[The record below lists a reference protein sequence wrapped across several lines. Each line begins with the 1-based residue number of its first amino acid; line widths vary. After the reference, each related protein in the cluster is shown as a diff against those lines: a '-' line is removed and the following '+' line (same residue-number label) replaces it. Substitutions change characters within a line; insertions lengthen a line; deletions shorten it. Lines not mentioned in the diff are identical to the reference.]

1 MSNIYQIEK
10 DYLAICNELIESGGN
25 LTPELETALAIN
37 KAELENKARNYG
49 FVVKS
54 LENDVTA
61 IDEEI
66 KRLNALKL
74 SRNKSIDVLKET
86 VKNAMQLYGIEE
98 IKTSTLKLSFRK
110 SESVEVDPSLLDF
123 KWMNQKPI
131 TYAPDKAKIKEA
143 IKSGE
148 AVSGAWISVNMNLQI
163 K

>member
-1 MSNIYQIEK
+1 MNIYQIEQS
-10 DYLAICNELIESGGN
+10 YLSITDQIIESGGE

-54 LENDVTA
+54 LENDVSN

-74 SRNKSIDVLKET
+74 SRNKAIDVLKDT
-86 VKNAMQLYGIEE
+86 VKNAMIMYGIEE

-110 SESVEVDPSLLDF
+110 SESVELDPSLLDF
-123 KWMNQKPI
+123 KWMNQKI
-131 TYAPDKAKIKEA
+131 SYTPDKAKIKES

-148 AVSGAWISVNMNLQI
+148 AVPGAWINVNNNLQI

>member
-10 DYLAICNELIESGGN
+10 TYLELTNELIESGGE
-25 LTPELETALAIN
+25 LTPELETSLAIN
-37 KAELENKARNYG
+37 KTELENKAKNYG

-54 LENDVTA
+54 LENDVSN

-66 KRLNALKL
+66 KRLNALKQ
-74 SRNKSIDVLKET
+74 SRNKTIDVLKDT

-123 KWMNQKPI
+123 KYMAQKPI

-143 IKSGE
+143 IKAGE

>member
-10 DYLAICNELIESGGN
+10 TYLELTNELIESGGE
-25 LTPELETALAIN
+25 LTPELETSLAIN
-37 KAELENKARNYG
+37 KTELENKAKNYG

-54 LENDVTA
+54 LENDVTN

-66 KRLNALKL
+66 KRLNVLKS
-74 SRNKSIDVLKET
+74 SRNRTIDVLKDT
-86 VKNAMQLYGIEE
+86 VKSAMQLYGIEE

-123 KWMNQKPI
+123 KYMAQKPI

-143 IKSGE
+143 IKAGE